1 MRSKQRQVVDCV
13 IVFVEDLAHHTA
25 ETQCFEEPAEV
36 ILLDLDNTML
46 ETVDAHTR
54 IRLLDYLLE
63 GNAKPVAEKMLLSTR
78 IFLVLGLRF

>member
-1 MRSKQRQVVDCV
+1 MGYWT
-13 IVFVEDLAHHTA
+13 HTA

-54 IRLLDYLLE
+54 ILQTQSRSLRLVFVYFAWDV
-63 GNAKPVAEKMLLSTR
+63 ND
-78 IFLVLGLRF
+78 I